1 MKGACQMVGGGF
13 ICAPSGG
20 FWNGTGPMSSDGQGP
35 IAAASLTPTGP
46 LASAAKSFQSSAF
59 LPAMCIAGAVYV
71 VSLLLVLSLV
81 WRIKKGTKAV
91 DGLKTAC
98 LGLVWIAVV
107 LAFVASF
114 STTAVATTIVLA
126 NHEWTSGIHATA
138 GTTLQGLQWAAACL
152 MLLFA
157 IGLSMIHAD
166 GSSSGTRSEAFAKS
180 AIVGYNRA
188 KGGWP

>member
-1 MKGACQMVGGGF
+1 MAGDGF
-13 ICAPSGG
+13 LCASSGG

-35 IAAASLTPTGP
+35 ITAASLTPNGP
-46 LASAAKSFQSSAF
+46 LTSAAKSFQSSAF
-59 LPAMCIAGAVYV
+59 LPTMCIAGAVYV
-71 VSLLLVLSLV
+71 VGLLAVLSLV

-114 STTAVATTIVLA
+114 STTTVATTIVLA
-126 NHEWTSGIHATA
+126 SQEWGSGVHATA
-138 GTTLQGLQWAAACL
+138 GTTLQGLQWAATGL

-157 IGLSMIHAD
+157 IGLCMVHSD
-166 GSSSGTRSEAFAKS
+166 GSRSESRSKALPTQYFGGS
-180 AIVGYNRA
+180 NRTA
-188 KGGWP
+188 GGWI